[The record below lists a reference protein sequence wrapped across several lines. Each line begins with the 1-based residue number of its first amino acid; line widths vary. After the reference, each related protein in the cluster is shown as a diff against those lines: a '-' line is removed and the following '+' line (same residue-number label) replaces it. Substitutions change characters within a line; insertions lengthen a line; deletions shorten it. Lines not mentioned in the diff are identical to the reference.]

1 MLFGVIIGL
10 VAIQF
15 SWGQVFVTNWI
26 KPFGQI
32 FISLLKLTAILAS
45 IVSAATP
52 SAGII
57 ILVIVL
63 EYVGFPSEKLAVALA
78 MIMSVDRPLDMAQ
91 TVVNISEISV
101 FVF

>member
-1 MLFGVIIGL
+1 MLFGVIIAL